1 MSQQSGVSASYVNS
15 AISSLRYEMQREIET
30 TRSEVRR
37 EIQRLEKEMIEA
49 GRMIV
54 NEIRDQTSRLS
65 GNIESQT
72 VALVGGVA
80 ANTIML
86 ERTKNQIENDFDKT
100 RTKLDLQT
108 EATLQIEVGKKI
120 AETVSTRGKLMAF
133 ASDINGRFQKSI
145 EGIFLNR
152 NLYSLNFN
160 KIFDEYRNKI
170 RTIGQHIFYIRDND
184 IHPAVQ
190 AAHAP
195 LEEIHG
201 LPFEVDLMRLKVR
214 AQSLDETL
222 TMLKESRFDQ
232 VLNSLDNL
240 EADLNSNYA
249 LALNKDSTPVIH
261 CNVVMMG
268 LQSKLATHYLLGAQA
283 SEVGANH
290 FVNLTHQDSLYPELF
305 GKKAKD
311 LMQQLLESASRSL
324 KVEEL
329 IRLHSAVQSLQQK
342 KLISEESALLVSEF
356 LESDNLK
363 LVNYS

>member
-1 MSQQSGVSASYVNS
+1 MSQPSGVSASYVDS
-15 AISSLRYEMQREIET
+15 AISSLRHEMHREIEA
-30 TRSEVRR
+30 TRSEFRR

-49 GRMIV
+49 GKMIV
-54 NEIRDQTSRLS
+54 NEIREQTSKLS

-108 EATLQIEVGKKI
+108 EASLQIEVGKKI
-120 AETVSTRGKLMAF
+120 AATVSTRGKLLAF

-160 KIFDEYRNKI
+160 KISDEYRNKI
-170 RTIGQHIFYIRDND
+170 KTIGQHIFYIRDND
-184 IHPAVQ
+184 IQPAVQ

-232 VLNSLDNL
+232 VLHSLDYL
-240 EADLNSNYA
+240 EADLSSNYA
-249 LALNKDSTPVIH
+249 LALNKNSTPGTH

-268 LQSKLATHYLLGAQA
+268 LQSKLATDYLLGAHA
-283 SEVGANH
+283 SEVGAKH
-290 FVNLTHQDSLYPELF
+290 FVNLTHHDNSHSELF
-305 GKKAKD
+305 EKKAKD
-311 LMQQLLESASRSL
+311 LMQQLLVSTSRSP
-324 KVEEL
+324 KEEET
-329 IRLHSAVQSLQQK
+329 IRLHSAVQSLKQK
-342 KLISEESALLVSEF
+342 NLISEESALLVSEF
-356 LESDNLK
+356 LESGNLK
-363 LVNYS
+363 LVN